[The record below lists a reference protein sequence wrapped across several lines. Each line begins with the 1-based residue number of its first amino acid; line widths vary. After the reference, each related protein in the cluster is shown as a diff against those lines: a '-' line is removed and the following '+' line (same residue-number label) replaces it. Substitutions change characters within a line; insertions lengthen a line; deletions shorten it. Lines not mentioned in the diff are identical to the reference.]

1 MRGRFPLPGLASPQ
15 RASIRGPR
23 LRDVSIGIESLS
35 SQVRADELS
44 VFLVPARNRGTVS
57 DSGQA
62 ARVDFKE
69 IPEDIYHVLVADGAG
84 HHSLLEDRSV
94 AGVTSELKPIPRFP
108 AEASVSGVVR
118 QLGEMDR
125 SGTLVVVN
133 DELAWVD
140 ENSRFDVF
148 GLELGNSY
156 SLNVFGNSMA
166 NRSGKLSD
174 YEEKL
179 ATVIYA
185 PDPVPIARICEEME
199 IRSREGDRDEWSCRE
214 WDYNRYP
221 ADVGKLWF
229 YTRIQAVPP
238 TEVVH
243 RWRYGNEAVD
253 VLLKIGS
260 RDFRTRSSRQIGGK
274 TGQWTVEVLGPDK
287 KTVLRSES
295 FEVG

>member
-1 MRGRFPLPGLASPQ
+1 MLWIDILLVVLTGAFACVAIYRGIKLHGKGTTSFLVASIVLGALLAVPVETIEFLGTKI
-15 RASIRGPR
+15 SIRGPR
-23 LRDVSIGIESLS
+23 LRDVSIEIESLS

-94 AGVTSELKPIPRFP
+94 AGATSELKPVPRFP

-118 QLGEMDR
+118 QLGGMDR

-140 ENSRFDVF
+140 ENGRFDVF

-156 SLNVFGNSMA
+156 SLNVFGNSIA
-166 NRSGKLSD
+166 N
-174 YEEKL
+174 
-179 ATVIYA
+179 
-185 PDPVPIARICEEME
+185 P
-199 IRSREGDRDEWSCRE
+199 
-214 WDYNRYP
+214 
-221 ADVGKLWF
+221 
-229 YTRIQAVPP
+229 
-238 TEVVH
+238 
-243 RWRYGNEAVD
+243 
-253 VLLKIGS
+253 
-260 RDFRTRSSRQIGGK
+260 
-274 TGQWTVEVLGPDK
+274 
-287 KTVLRSES
+287 
-295 FEVG
+295 